1 MRLAKKLDAAYE
13 KNTPRSKALVVYTDR
28 PKAPPAASLSSAS
41 VQRGK
46 DSWGGFQV
54 EHIEQQVMQN
64 TSHLPEKSV
73 VEQVRPAVLEQ
84 APEVLEEP
92 VGARAQQAV
101 LEQAFEEPEPV
112 VVTSPIDRSEF
123 QSTRD
128 SAAHWSL
135 RSRPLGSYWERFI
148 RDVSIFT
155 IFFAV
160 LVFVIL
166 QTM

>member
-1 MRLAKKLDAAYE
+1 MRLAKKQDAADE
-13 KNTPRSKALVVYTDR
+13 KNLPHNKALVVYTDR
-28 PKAPPAASLSSAS
+28 PKAPPAASLSSVS

-54 EHIEQQVMQN
+54 EQIEQQMMQE
-64 TSHLPEKSV
+64 TAHLPEKPV
-73 VEQVRPAVLEQ
+73 VEQVQPAILEL
-84 APEVLEEP
+84 APEALEEP
-92 VGARAQQAV
+92 VGARAQQAD

-135 RSRPLGSYWERFI
+135 RSRPLGSYWERVI

-160 LVFVIL
+160 LVFAIL

>member
-1 MRLAKKLDAAYE
+1 MQLAKKQDE
-13 KNTPRSKALVVYTDR
+13 MDKKNPPHSKALVVYTDR

-54 EHIEQQVMQN
+54 EQIEQQVMQEA
-64 TSHLPEKSV
+64 SHLPEEPV
-73 VEQVRPAVLEQ
+73 VARVQPAVLEQ

-135 RSRPLGSYWERFI
+135 RSRPLGSYWERVI

-160 LVFVIL
+160 LVFAIL